1 MEAKVFYLITH
12 GEIFQ
17 QVPDSDLT
25 SVGKSNVLNIKQYL
39 PTKPGLI
46 VSGTGK
52 RHLET
57 AKLLN
62 LEINSY
68 SELIETGTLTTQIL
82 ERSICIL
89 PRGDLIPM
97 ENYFKDLAYQKKYLK
112 EMINSLP
119 NNSIIVGG
127 EITALKLDLLFVPLA
142 SISALQY
149 TADNN
154 FRIMEN
160 YPI

>member
-1 MEAKVFYLITH
+1 METKVFYLITH

-17 QVPDSDLT
+17 QVPDSNLT
-25 SVGKSNVLNIKQYL
+25 SVGKNNVLNIKQYL
-39 PTKPGLI
+39 PKKLGSV

-57 AKLLN
+57 AQILN

-82 ERSICIL
+82 EKSICIL

-97 ENYFKDLAYQKKYLK
+97 ERYFKDLAYQKRYLK
-112 EMINSLP
+112 EMILSLP
-119 NNSIIVGG
+119 NSSIIIGG

-142 SISALQY
+142 SISTLQY

-154 FRIMEN
+154 FRIIEN
-160 YPI
+160 VPI